1 MLGLI
6 TKERIALNSTL
17 HSESGE
23 LGAPRAVSVT
33 HERIRTLT
41 WTIALTC
48 GLLVSVVVSTTVGVA
63 YIPLDEVWLI
73 TKAHILTPDAIPE
86 TKNAVIIWEIR
97 IPRVLLGSLVGAGL
111 SVAGVAVQALLRNVL
126 AEPYLIGISS
136 GASTGAAFVLL
147 GYGAASSLS
156 VNIGAYIGAL
166 LAVSLVF
173 GIARA
178 GGTLTA
184 ERFIFAGI
192 IIGFAFN
199 ALTNLLVFLSS
210 RSHGAR
216 SVMFWML
223 GSLNFAKWDSLLIP
237 LVVFLVTL
245 VLLVLWSR
253 KFDAI
258 AIGDDTAHILG
269 TNPNNFRIYSMALVA
284 ACVASLVAVAGSIG
298 FLGLVVPHI
307 ARRLVGANHFG
318 VFLTSA
324 LLGSILL
331 VWADALARTAFQ
343 PKELPIGVLTALIGT
358 PLLLSILRK
367 RYAK

>member
-1 MLGLI
+1 M
-6 TKERIALNSTL
+6 NSTL
-17 HSESGE
+17 YSESVE
-23 LGAPRAVSVT
+23 LGARGVSSVSR
-33 HERIRTLT
+33 ERIRVLA
-41 WTIALTC
+41 WTTALAC
-48 GLLVSVVVSTTVGVA
+48 VLLVSAVVSTTVGVA
-63 YIPLDEVWLI
+63 YIPLDEVWLVA
-73 TKAHILTPDAIPE
+73 KAHIFTPDVIPQ

-156 VNIGAYIGAL
+156 VNLGAYIGAL
-166 LAVSLVF
+166 LAVALVF
-173 GIARA
+173 GIART

-199 ALTNLLVFLSS
+199 ALTNLLIFLSA

-223 GSLNFAKWDSLLIP
+223 GSLNFGKWDSLPIP
-237 LVVFLVTL
+237 LIVFLITL
-245 VLLVLWSR
+245 ALLLLWSR

-298 FLGLVVPHI
+298 FLGLVVPHV

-324 LLGSILL
+324 LLGAVLL

-358 PLLLSILRK
+358 PLLLSIVRR